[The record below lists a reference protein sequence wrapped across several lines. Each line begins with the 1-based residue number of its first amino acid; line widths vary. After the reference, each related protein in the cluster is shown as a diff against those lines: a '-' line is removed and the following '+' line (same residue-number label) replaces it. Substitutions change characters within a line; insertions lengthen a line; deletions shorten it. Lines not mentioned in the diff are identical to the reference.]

1 MSIKYYLSK
10 LIKRSI
16 LSSIKNS
23 DIHKTSKIEASS
35 SIVNT
40 TMDKYSFC
48 GYNCEISNC
57 EIGSFVSIADKVIIG
72 GGIHPM
78 EWVGMSPV
86 FYEGRDSVKKKFSK
100 FKRTSPLKTIIGSDV
115 WIGNNV
121 LIKQGVKIGNGSV
134 IGMGS
139 VVTKDVPDYSIYA
152 GIPAKLIR
160 KRFDDNLI
168 TKLLEIEWWN
178 FTDKK
183 LSNYAKYFE
192 NPNNF
197 VDNFL
202 KENK

>member
-1 MSIKYYLSK
+1 MNIKYYLSK
-10 LIKRSI
+10 LIKKSI

-78 EWVGMSPV
+78 EWVSMSPV

-100 FKRTSPLKTIIGSDV
+100 FKRKLPLKTIIGSDV

-178 FTDKK
+178 FTEKK
-183 LSNYAKYFE
+183 MSNYAKYFK
-192 NPNNF
+192 NPDNF
-197 VDNFL
+197 VKNFL